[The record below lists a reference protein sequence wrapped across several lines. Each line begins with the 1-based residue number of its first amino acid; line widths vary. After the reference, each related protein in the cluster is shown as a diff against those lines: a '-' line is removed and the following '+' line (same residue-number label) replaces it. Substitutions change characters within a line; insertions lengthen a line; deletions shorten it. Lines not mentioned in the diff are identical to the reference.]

1 MLIQCPSCSARY
13 KINPQQSSKDTA
25 RIKCPRC
32 SKVFEVKLEATSQ
45 PPAAAPTGAKPP
57 APSGPPKLLVV
68 EDSKFFR
75 ELVKDVLQPMN
86 LEFLFAATADEAWEI
101 IQQEK
106 PDLVILDLNLP
117 GKNGYQLIRE
127 IRAERAFDSI
137 RLLAM
142 SGVYRRESD
151 AAAIERAGADDFI
164 NKSFKPEQLQ
174 ERIKALLGNR

>member
-13 KINPQQSSKDTA
+13 KINPQQTSKDTV

-32 SKVFEVKLEATSQ
+32 SEVFQVNVESSAAEATATAA
-45 PPAAAPTGAKPP
+45 PTPAAA
-57 APSGPPKLLVV
+57 SGPPKVLVV

-75 ELVKDVLQPMN
+75 ELVKDVLKPLN
-86 LEFLFAATADEAWEI
+86 LVFLFAGTGEEAWQI
-101 IQQEK
+101 ITTEK

-127 IRAERAFDSI
+127 VRAESSLNNI

-174 ERIKALLGNR
+174 ERVQALLASR